1 MSDLLLHKI
10 YTVNW
15 IDENHQEQKLCFL
28 NNSKA
33 QEKILE
39 LKNQGISGV
48 FLTCITIPFAK
59 GNV

>member
-1 MSDLLLHKI
+1 MSDLLLQKI

-28 NNSKA
+28 NNLKA

-39 LKNQGISGV
+39 LKDQGISEV
-48 FLTCITIPFAK
+48 FLTCVTTPFAK
-59 GNV
+59 SSV